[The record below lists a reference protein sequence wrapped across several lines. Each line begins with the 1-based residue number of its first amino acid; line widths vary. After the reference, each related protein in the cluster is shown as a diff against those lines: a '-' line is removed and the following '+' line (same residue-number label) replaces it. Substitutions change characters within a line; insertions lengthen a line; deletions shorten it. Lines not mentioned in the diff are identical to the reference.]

1 MSANRRLLFELKE
14 IEIFNEEDNSI
25 KAYLTDDNII
35 YNWTAEINGSKGTP
49 FENGKFLLNIAFPKN
64 YPFNAPLINFTTKI
78 YHCNI
83 NASGG
88 ICLDILKEQWSPA
101 LTISKVLLS
110 IQSLM
115 NDPNPTDPLMP
126 EIADLYINDRETYNK
141 NVRDYTKKY
150 AILVKKRRRTTQTSS
165 SAGSSAASSSSLHSP
180 ILEHNDE
187 PNYLTDYDE
196 DHDDVNMF

>member
-1 MSANRRLLFELKE
+1 
-14 IEIFNEEDNSI
+14 
-25 KAYLTDDNII
+25 
-35 YNWTAEINGSKGTP
+35 
-49 FENGKFLLNIAFPKN
+49 
-64 YPFNAPLINFTTKI
+64 
-78 YHCNI
+78 
-83 NASGG
+83 
-88 ICLDILKEQWSPA
+88 
-101 LTISKVLLS
+101 
-110 IQSLM
+110 M

>member
-14 IEIFNEEDNSI
+14 IEKFNEEDNSI
-25 KAYLTDDNII
+25 KAYMTNECI
-35 YNWTAEINGSKGTP
+35 YNWTAEIYGSKDTP
-49 FENGKFLLNIAFPKN
+49 FENGKFLLNIVFPKN

-83 NASGG
+83 NTSGG

-101 LTISKVLLS
+101 LTISKVLLC

-115 NDPNPTDPLMP
+115 NEPNPTDPLMP

-141 NVRDYTKKY
+141 NARDYTKKY
-150 AILVKKRRRTTQTSS
+150 AISPKKRQRTTQSSTSTS
-165 SAGSSAASSSSLHSP
+165 TSTSLSSP

-187 PNYLTDYDE
+187 PTYLTDYDD